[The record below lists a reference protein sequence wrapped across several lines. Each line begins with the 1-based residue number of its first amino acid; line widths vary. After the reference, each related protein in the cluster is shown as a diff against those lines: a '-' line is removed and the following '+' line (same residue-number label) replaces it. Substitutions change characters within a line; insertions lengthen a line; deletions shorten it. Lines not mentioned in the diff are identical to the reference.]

1 MLLKFARTFS
11 VCCAIPNWHGPQPA
25 RTVLPRNHLL
35 PRQIR
40 FLEAASRHRRSIPFP
55 PENNLGCHPHPSCSR
70 PCGALLAPHQL
81 SKLTKTDPVV
91 LGDFVNKTGDP
102 VFDDTLKQAL
112 SVSLA
117 QSPFLNILSDQR
129 VRSTLNLWGDRKAM
143 LSLQIRLAKSASAPL
158 VPPFSPAQSPRWDPS
173 TSSA

>member
-1 MLLKFARTFS
+1 L
-11 VCCAIPNWHGPQPA
+11 V
-25 RTVLPRNHLL
+25 
-35 PRQIR
+35 
-40 FLEAASRHRRSIPFP
+40 
-55 PENNLGCHPHPSCSR
+55 
-70 PCGALLAPHQL
+70 PHQL
-81 SKLTKTDPVV
+81 SKLTKTDTVV

-112 SVSLA
+112 SVTLA

-129 VRSTLNLWGDRKAM
+129 VPSTLNLWGDRKAM
-143 LSLQIRLAKSASAPL
+143 LSLQIRLAKSASARL